1 MDCAKQNK
9 SGARQSMLGI
19 VSLVSIVFGTAA
31 ASLAERCGK
40 HVEAIE
46 TGAGVLL
53 LGGFALIGSA
63 LPVML

>member
-1 MDCAKQNK
+1 
-9 SGARQSMLGI
+9 MLGI
-19 VSLVSIVFGTAA
+19 VSLVSIIFGTAA
-31 ASLAERCGK
+31 ASLAERCSK

-53 LGGFALIGSA
+53 LGGFALIGTA